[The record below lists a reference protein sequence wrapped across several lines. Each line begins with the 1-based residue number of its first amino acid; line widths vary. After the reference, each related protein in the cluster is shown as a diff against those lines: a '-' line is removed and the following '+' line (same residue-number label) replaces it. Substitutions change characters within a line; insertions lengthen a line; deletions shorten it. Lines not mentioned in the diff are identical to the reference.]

1 MSSAQLEYLNQDVW
15 KDGIFDNKVVF
26 CTGGSGSICSAQVRA
41 LVHLGA
47 NACIIGRNVE
57 KTRRMAANI
66 ATTRLGAEVMVS
78 LQSMC
83 ATSKTC
89 KLQRGQCARDLG
101 GIDFVTNYVRYL
113 SSSSKDYSIFEVNL
127 IDTKPVPQSQ
137 NQSSPTTESLTL
149 QISVD
154 GSKVVAHCVTPSP
167 DPGSLDHAQTIYCH
181 FSHLGTWKSCRAAV
195 EVKSDAQKDMVAPM
209 PCKVLSVQ
217 KDRGDKVEVGDVVM
231 VVESMKM
238 EVSLKA
244 SGAGQFQTQWKA
256 GDAVNEGQVLYQV
269 V

>member
-15 KDGIFDNKVVF
+15 KDGIF
-26 CTGGSGSICSAQVRA
+26 GSLLHRRFW
-41 LVHLGA
+41 VHLQRPSPCSGPPRRQRVYHRAQCRKDAQDGSKYRDDPSGCRGDGIAPVDVRDFKDLQAATGA
-47 NACIIGRNVE
+47 VRQRS
-57 KTRRMAANI
+57 RRHRLCNSQLPSAA
-66 ATTRLGAEVMVS
+66 
-78 LQSMC
+78 
-83 ATSKTC
+83 
-89 KLQRGQCARDLG
+89 
-101 GIDFVTNYVRYL
+101 
-113 SSSSKDYSIFEVNL
+113 KDYSIFEVNL